1 MSDSQA
7 SASTFNFGIR
17 RLVLVDSAGFCYVEI
32 PVDNHGL
39 ILGPGNLGK
48 SSLLNSL
55 RLFLL
60 PENNFKN
67 SRKKFAFRNASAGS
81 FYTNEES
88 YQHNF
93 PSRFC
98 FLIMEG
104 ENPAGTQCQILYR
117 DNASQLSYGRAFV
130 PVIYDQ
136 LRPLF
141 WDGDDEDGIGKAVPE
156 LSFSRLSEALKKLSK
171 DTKLVSD
178 PAKLKSMLYSSELMN
193 ADAVRYSVLPL
204 GESDERRVQSLRKI
218 GRAHV

>member
-1 MSDSQA
+1 MSDSQG
-7 SASTFNFGIR
+7 SPGNFNFGIR

-81 FYTNEES
+81 FYSNEES
-88 YQHNF
+88 YQHYF
-93 PSRFC
+93 PSQFS
-98 FLIMEG
+98 FLIMEA
-104 ENPAGTQCQILYR
+104 ENPAGVHCQILYR
-117 DNASQLSYGRAFV
+117 DSASQLSYARAFV
-130 PVIYDQ
+130 PVGYDQ

-141 WDGDDEDGIGKAVPE
+141 WNGDGEDGIGQAVPE
-156 LSFSRLSEALKKLSK
+156 LSFSRLSEALKKFSK
-171 DTKLVSD
+171 DTRLVNE
-178 PAKLKSMLYSSELMN
+178 PAKLKQMLYSSELMN
-193 ADAVRYSVLPL
+193 ADA
-204 GESDERRVQSLRKI
+204 
-218 GRAHV
+218 